1 MWLQEIQQFAAGAAR
16 APRVAA
22 TIQPLLGI
30 LQRVTGL
37 ESVFLTRISMGTQTV
52 LFAHNTDE
60 LQIVAGMSSPWEDT
74 LCSRVLADE
83 RLLVNDVDDRWPD
96 SPASTALGVKTY
108 LTFPIRGADGAVQ
121 GTLCGASC
129 RPVEV
134 APEAMA
140 IVGMFAEVI
149 SAQLLREIN
158 LDTATDRAER
168 AEALV
173 HKMAIASEIGNLCLE
188 ARDLHQTLKQVAKR
202 LEDIPVWRYIVC
214 FRMQAGRP
222 VVEEGRERDV
232 QEQLIRAVLEALGES
247 VQHMHSRDN
256 PPLLDENRQGE
267 VIDELRG
274 KLGLGVRGGVGVLT
288 AATHSDLEGGILILA
303 DESVALG
310 GGDGQLLIALSNYL
324 SLLAIRLRDYE
335 QLQAANRELTRFALN
350 DPLTGLPNRRYLFE
364 TAQRL
369 VSQAAR
375 LGESVVVLFI
385 DLDGFKQINDRY
397 GHRSGDYFLAQFGRR
412 LSAALREGDFAARYG
427 GDEFVVL
434 AVTTGSGDGTEPPL
448 QARQFAD
455 RIGLALMGA
464 FDLEGAGIDYKG
476 PSIGAVVWEPDEDV
490 EALLH
495 RADKAMYAEK
505 IRRRGPA
512 PFTELEIR
520 T

>member
-1 MWLQEIQQFAAGAAR
+1 MWLQEIQQFAAGAAT
-16 APRVAA
+16 APGVAA

-37 ESVFLTRISMGTQTV
+37 ESVFLTRISRGTQTV
-52 LFAHNTDE
+52 LFSHNTDQ
-60 LQIVAGMSSPWEDT
+60 LQILAGMSAPWEDT
-74 LCSRVLADE
+74 LCSRALADE
-83 RLLVNDVDDRWPD
+83 RLLVNDVDERWPD
-96 SPASTALGVKTY
+96 SQAGNALGVKTY
-108 LTFPIRGADGAVQ
+108 LTFPIRGADGTVQ

-129 RPVEV
+129 QPVDV
-134 APEAMA
+134 TPEAMA

-158 LDTATDRAER
+158 LDTAYHRAER

-188 ARDLHQTLKQVAKR
+188 ARDLHQTLKQVARR
-202 LEDIPVWRYIVC
+202 LEAVPVWRHVVC

-222 VVEEGRERDV
+222 VVDEGQQPGDY
-232 QEQLIRAVLEALGES
+232 EQLIRVVLEQLGDS
-247 VQHMHSRDN
+247 VQYMHSRDN
-256 PPLLDENRQGE
+256 PPLLQGAEQVE
-267 VIDELRG
+267 VTAELRAR
-274 KLGLGVRGGVGVLT
+274 LGLGGRGAVGVLT
-288 AATHSDLEGGILILA
+288 AATHKDLEGGILILA
-303 DESVALG
+303 DEPVAPT
-310 GGDGQLLIALSNYL
+310 GGDGLLLIAVSNYL

-364 TAQRL
+364 TVQRL

-385 DLDGFKQINDRY
+385 DLDGFKQINDRF
-397 GHRSGDYFLAQFGRR
+397 GHRSGDYFLVQFGRR

-434 AVTTGSGDGTEPPL
+434 AVTPGSGEDAVSQQ

-455 RIGLALMGA
+455 RIGLALMGT
-464 FDLEGAGIDYKG
+464 FDLEGAVIDYRG
-476 PSIGAVVWEPDEDV
+476 PSIGVVIWDSDEDI

-495 RADKAMYAEK
+495 RADKAMYVEK
-505 IRRRGPA
+505 IRRRGPP
-512 PFTELEIR
+512 PFTGPR
-520 T
+520 

>member
-1 MWLQEIQQFAAGAAR
+1 MWLQEIQQFAAGAAT
-16 APRVAA
+16 APGVAA

-37 ESVFLTRISMGTQTV
+37 ESVFLTRISRGTQTV
-52 LFAHNTDE
+52 LFSHNTDQ
-60 LQIVAGMSSPWEDT
+60 LQILAGMSTPWEDT
-74 LCSRVLADE
+74 LCSRVLAGE
-83 RLLVNDVDDRWPD
+83 HLLVNDVDERWPD
-96 SPASTALGVKTY
+96 SLASTVLGVKTY
-108 LTFPIRGADGAVQ
+108 LTFPIRGADGTVQ

-129 RPVEV
+129 QPVDV
-134 APEAMA
+134 TPEAMA

-158 LDTATDRAER
+158 LDTAYHRAER

-188 ARDLHQTLKQVAKR
+188 ARDLHQTLKQVARR
-202 LEDIPVWRYIVC
+202 LEAVPVWRHVVC

-222 VVEEGRERDV
+222 VVDEGQQPGDY
-232 QEQLIRAVLEALGES
+232 EQLIRMVLKQLGDS
-247 VQHMHSRDN
+247 VQYMHSRDN
-256 PPLLDENRQGE
+256 PPLLQGAEQVE
-267 VIDELRG
+267 VTAELRAR
-274 KLGLGVRGGVGVLT
+274 LGLGGRGAVGVLT
-288 AATHSDLEGGILILA
+288 AATHKDLEGGILILA
-303 DESVALG
+303 DEPVAPT
-310 GGDGQLLIALSNYL
+310 GGDGLLLIAVSNYL

-385 DLDGFKQINDRY
+385 DLDGFKQINDRF
-397 GHRSGDYFLAQFGRR
+397 GHRSGDYFLVQFGRR

-434 AVTTGSGDGTEPPL
+434 AVTPGSGEDAVSQQ

-455 RIGLALMGA
+455 RIGLALMGT
-464 FDLEGAGIDYKG
+464 FDLEGAVIDYRG
-476 PSIGAVVWEPDEDV
+476 PSIGVVIWDSDEDI

-495 RADKAMYAEK
+495 RADKAMYVEK
-505 IRRRGPA
+505 IRRRGPP
-512 PFTELEIR
+512 PFTGLR
-520 T
+520 